1 VIQLKKL
8 LLAIGFFLLPVASVY
23 AKNDSSSNQAASQQ
37 YRVYMSPSPLGSEV
51 KNQNEIQTQ
60 NQGEDKE
67 VRTQNQEEEE
77 SATEAGE
84 GLQNRN
90 ENASEHMSLVAKKVQ
105 ELLALKTQGGIGEQ
119 IREVAQE
126 QNQDQTRIQ
135 EQLNKFESRG
145 KFLKFMIGTDF
156 EAVANL
162 EQLMEQNRLRIQELT
177 QLKDSLVSQGD
188 ITVVEETIQALT
200 DQNTALQELIKLE
213 EKTFSLFGWL
223 AKLFSK

>member
-1 VIQLKKL
+1 MIQLKKL

>member
-1 VIQLKKL
+1 MKKL